1 MNGSGDMEAASASG
15 GGMVGGD
22 EDEVVYLDPFNIAT
36 TKNASVETL
45 KRWRV
50 EGGSTSWHLV
60 LRWNYVNLN
69 AWLTMIVLCVLS
81 GERGGALGTQHSC
94 CGCFVLEGL
103 GGGWVQGADYLQEK
117 YNTLKL
123 IFDPLGNLYSQCRCM
138 LLEQEYCSS

>member
-50 EGGSTSWHLV
+50 RFVALSSLV
-60 LRWNYVNLN
+60 WLLHALYFN
-69 AWLTMIVLCVLS
+69 AVPLMNH
-81 GERGGALGTQHSC
+81 Q
-94 CGCFVLEGL
+94 FF
-103 GGGWVQGADYLQEK
+103 YFF
-117 YNTLKL
+117 
-123 IFDPLGNLYSQCRCM
+123 IFCY
-138 LLEQEYCSS
+138 